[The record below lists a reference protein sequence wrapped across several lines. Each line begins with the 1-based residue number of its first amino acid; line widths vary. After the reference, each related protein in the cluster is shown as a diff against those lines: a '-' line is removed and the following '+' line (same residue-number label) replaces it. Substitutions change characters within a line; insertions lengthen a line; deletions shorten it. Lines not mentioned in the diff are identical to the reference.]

1 LERDRRL
8 IRDQVRQAQ
17 TRRTFYRTRE
27 AKPVWFFA
35 SLHAKATH
43 YPSKIC
49 LINDEICSTMP
60 SKSPSQYTQE
70 EVSVWLNS
78 VGLGSKVDVFK
89 ENGIDGQMLVT
100 LTEADAMGYLGLSPL
115 QARKFAL
122 SLDFAKSLADGN
134 GGGGNPQ
141 LVEALQRENAQL
153 REEVANLKAINKE
166 LQDQLM
172 PPAPAP
178 APPPQQYSAPAPAPP
193 PQHHYAPA
201 PAPRPIAPVL
211 VGAGG
216 GALVSDYCTTM
227 LPKEIR
233 VTPSIV
239 Y

>member
-1 LERDRRL
+1 LN
-8 IRDQVRQAQ
+8 
-17 TRRTFYRTRE
+17 
-27 AKPVWFFA
+27 
-35 SLHAKATH
+35 
-43 YPSKIC
+43 
-49 LINDEICSTMP
+49 NDETFSTMP

-100 LTEADAMGYLGLSPL
+100 LTEADAMGYLGLSAL

-122 SLDFAKSLADGN
+122 SLDFAKSLADGS
-134 GGGGNPQ
+134 GGVGNPQ

-153 REEVANLKAINKE
+153 REEVSNLKAINKE

-178 APPPQQYSAPAPAPP
+178 PQQQYSAPAPAPP

-216 GALVSDYCTTM
+216 GALVSNKKTTM